1 MPDLRDLYQE
11 LIIDHGRRPRNF
23 GALADANHTAEGFN
37 PLCGDR
43 ITLFVKTHDGVIEDV
58 RFEGTGC
65 AISTASASLMS
76 EALKGRTEAEARALF
91 DGFHALVTGHGA
103 ADEPPLGKL
112 EVLAGVAEFPTRV
125 KCATLAW
132 HTLLAAL
139 RDQSAPVTTE
149 QDEQGGTAPGGTGR
163 AADG

>member
-43 ITLFVKTHDGVIEDV
+43 ITLFVKTRDGVIEDV

-76 EALKGRTEAEARALF
+76 EALKGRTEAEAQALF
-91 DGFHALVTGHGA
+91 DGFHALVTGQGA
-103 ADEPPLGKL
+103 AEPPLLGKL
-112 EVLAGVAEFPTRV
+112 EVLAGVAEFPARV

-149 QDEQGGTAPGGTGR
+149 QDERGGAESGGTGR